1 MMPGMENDGG
11 NLTVARRALEKARL
25 MFGLVEGVCDEDGP
39 WTRTR
44 VVALLDCGTEALDSA
59 IDEIDRLIGTA

>member
-1 MMPGMENDGG
+1 
-11 NLTVARRALEKARL
+11 

-44 VVALLDCGTEALDSA
+44 VVALLDCGTEALDSS